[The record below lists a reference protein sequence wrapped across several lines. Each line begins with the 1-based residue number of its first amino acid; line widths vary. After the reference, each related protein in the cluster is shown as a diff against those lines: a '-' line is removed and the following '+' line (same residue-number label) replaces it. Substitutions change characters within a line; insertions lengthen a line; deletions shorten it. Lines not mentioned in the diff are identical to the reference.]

1 MGKLK
6 ELMDRY
12 QIYLYSQKL
21 KIKTSTWFALV
32 IIVSLLIGVLA
43 FLINAR
49 VGILLFAIILDL
61 GLGMPFYLYF
71 KNLDEIEKYWPEAL
85 RLIADTMKS
94 GSSLDY
100 ALREASSADFGPLSK
115 EFDEVIRRLEMGDTM
130 SQSLEHMALRIESK
144 IVRRTV
150 TLIQECLK
158 TGAQLAEVLEE
169 IANDTKQMFRIK
181 KERETKTMLQV
192 IFIFAAGAVIAPFI
206 FGLTNVITQF
216 LTTISSTA
224 GVATESALATATAT
238 QKSLAFLLDVYLLI
252 EVAAAAVIISLMRQ
266 GKFTKAVVFF
276 PVMVIV
282 SFIIYMVS
290 QAVISG
296 ILIEA
301 I

>member
-224 GVATESALATATAT
+224 GVATERKLST
-238 QKSLAFLLDVYLLI
+238 QS
-252 EVAAAAVIISLMRQ
+252 
-266 GKFTKAVVFF
+266 
-276 PVMVIV
+276 
-282 SFIIYMVS
+282 
-290 QAVISG
+290 
-296 ILIEA
+296 
-301 I
+301 

>member
-1 MGKLK
+1 MAKLK
-6 ELMDRY
+6 EMMDRY

-21 KIKTSTWFALV
+21 KIKASYWFAIVL
-32 IIVSLLIGVLA
+32 IVSVLIGALA
-43 FLINAR
+43 FLINAKI
-49 VGILLFAIILDL
+49 GILLFAILLDL
-61 GLGMPFYLYF
+61 GFGIPYYLYF

-130 SQSLEHMALRIESK
+130 AQSLDHMALRIESK
-144 IVRRTV
+144 IVRRTI

-158 TGAQLAEVLEE
+158 TGAQLADVLEE

-181 KERETKTMLQV
+181 KERVTKTMLQV

-224 GVATESALATATAT
+224 GVATAGALEIAIDT
-238 QKSLAFLLDVYLLI
+238 QESLAFLLDIYLLI
-252 EVAAAAVIISLMRQ
+252 EVAAAAVIVSLMRQ
-266 GKFTKAVVFF
+266 GKFTNAVVFF
-276 PVMVIV
+276 PIMVII

-301 I
+301 V

>member
-32 IIVSLLIGVLA
+32 IIVSLLIGALA